1 MPFPNMFYLHEYH
14 GLDAAL
20 LSLMY
25 SINKKSCHVNVSP
38 LKGHYFS
45 EKVP

>member
-1 MPFPNMFYLHEYH
+1 MPFPNMFYLHEFH

-25 SINKKSCHVNVSP
+25 SINKKSSSFVNVSKP
-38 LKGHYFS
+38 T
-45 EKVP
+45 